1 MSFLRPVV
9 GFVGIFHCLLGML
22 VSGSVIFF
30 SVVNGRYTMG
40 VSREFVEFGRSLVRV
55 VGHSFP
61 ILGDLPT
68 LEAFQFSGCS
78 IMHTHAN
85 HMVCACPSSAA
96 ILSLFSNV
104 FISVQLHF
112 FPMSSL

>member
-1 MSFLRPVV
+1 MSFLRPLV

-22 VSGSVIFF
+22 VSGLVIFY
-30 SVVNGRYTMG
+30 SVVNGRYTVGG

-68 LEAFQFSGCS
+68 LEAFQFSDCS
-78 IMHTHAN
+78 IMHTHAG
-85 HMVCACPSSAA
+85 HMAPVSPETAGSRG
-96 ILSLFSNV
+96 
-104 FISVQLHF
+104 H
-112 FPMSSL
+112 